1 MSRISVKDALPKERQ
16 LVLIK
21 TELSE
26 IDTDIDLCR
35 YVGGRFKLYI
45 PNQPNDCGAQG
56 AIREDLTRV
65 TNYWKPA
72 N

>member
-1 MSRISVKDALPKERQ
+1 MSWISVKEASPKERQ

>member
-1 MSRISVKDALPKERQ
+1 MSWISIEKVLPKERQ

-45 PNQPNDCGAQG
+45 PNQPNDCGA
-56 AIREDLTRV
+56 IREDLTKV
-65 TNYWKPA
+65 TNYWKSA

>member
-1 MSRISVKDALPKERQ
+1 MSWISVKEALPKERQ

-35 YVGGRFKLYI
+35 YVEGRFKLYI

-56 AIREDLTRV
+56 TIREDLTKV
-65 TNYWKPA
+65 SNYWKPA

>member
-1 MSRISVKDALPKERQ
+1 MSWISVKDALPKERQ

-35 YVGGRFKLYI
+35 YVSGRFKLYI
-45 PNQPNDCGAQG
+45 PNQPNDCGLKGQLERISLG
-56 AIREDLTRV
+56 
-65 TNYWKPA
+65 
-72 N
+72 

>member
-1 MSRISVKDALPKERQ
+1 MSWISVKDAFPKERQ

-21 TELSE
+21 TEFSE

-56 AIREDLTRV
+56 AIREDLTKV

>member
-1 MSRISVKDALPKERQ
+1 MSWISVTETLPEEGP
-16 LVLIK
+16 LVLSK

-26 IDTDIDLCR
+26 IDTEIDLCR

-45 PNQPNDCGAQG
+45 PNQPNCFGAPM

-65 TNYWKPA
+65 TNYWNPA

>member
-1 MSRISVKDALPKERQ
+1 MSWISVTETLPKERQ

-56 AIREDLTRV
+56 AIREDLTKV

>member
-1 MSRISVKDALPKERQ
+1 MDWISVKDALPKERQ

-56 AIREDLTRV
+56 AIREDLTKV
-65 TNYWKPA
+65 TNY
-72 N
+72 

>member
-1 MSRISVKDALPKERQ
+1 MSWISLKEALPKERQ

-35 YVGGRFKLYI
+35 YVGGRFKLYV

-56 AIREDLTRV
+56 AIREDLTKV

>member
-1 MSRISVKDALPKERQ
+1 MSWISVKDALPKERQ

-26 IDTDIDLCR
+26 IDTDVDLCR
-35 YVGGRFKLYI
+35 YIGGRFKLYI

-56 AIREDLTRV
+56 AIREDLTKV